1 MITLNTKQK
10 YRWNTYAFVVS
21 IILGLIGFV
30 GSFYSSR
37 YGFNEFTINIIWSI
51 ILPILVVLAWGLRY
65 GLLSITL
72 GLTVLYPFFLGPY
85 NGWASIIPV
94 TSLYIL
100 IFMHGYGQEKRKESQ
115 KLIYNLYF
123 IQVIYSIIR
132 ILLYLVFFPLL
143 ISLNATFWNS
153 LVITDIT
160 LEIVLLFAVKG
171 VLVEFIL
178 VALGDALLLLPF
190 VRKLFR
196 LSRPKSSRANSKIMA
211 YIVVFGLV
219 FTFLVLALNQYI
231 SLGYISVKEFFAPD
245 DFTRSTLLLATI
257 LFIIMGGITV
267 RYVEKMMK
275 TQEALKERENQYR
288 LANLEINLLN
298 ESLEQKVLSR
308 TQALLE
314 ANHELEEF
322 AYTISH
328 DLKSP
333 LRAID
338 GYGEFLIL
346 DHGEIFD
353 EEAVDMVE
361 NIRMISQ
368 NMMGLI
374 NRLLEYSTLAKKE
387 LYLERVNLF
396 DMATQLVKIYRVTH
410 PNQNIELHL
419 KGEPRE
425 IMGDKILLSQ
435 VIQNL
440 FSNSVKFFNKEKNS
454 IVLTIH
460 GEVVGDSYHVS
471 FQDNGLGFELMDNNQ
486 VFGIFQKLHKPTE
499 YEGYGIGL
507 STVKKIILKHGGEVQ
522 ITSKNGE
529 GTTVFLM
536 LPLHGQ
542 KEEMNV

>member
-1 MITLNTKQK
+1 
-10 YRWNTYAFVVS
+10 
-21 IILGLIGFV
+21 
-30 GSFYSSR
+30 
-37 YGFNEFTINIIWSI
+37 
-51 ILPILVVLAWGLRY
+51 
-65 GLLSITL
+65 
-72 GLTVLYPFFLGPY
+72 
-85 NGWASIIPV
+85 
-94 TSLYIL
+94 
-100 IFMHGYGQEKRKESQ
+100 
-115 KLIYNLYF
+115 
-123 IQVIYSIIR
+123 
-132 ILLYLVFFPLL
+132 
-143 ISLNATFWNS
+143 
-153 LVITDIT
+153 
-160 LEIVLLFAVKG
+160 
-171 VLVEFIL
+171 
-178 VALGDALLLLPF
+178 
-190 VRKLFR
+190 
-196 LSRPKSSRANSKIMA
+196 MA